1 MANASTS
8 FSWFSLR
15 GIIGFPVTLNTMT
28 LPDFSACGAI
38 AFDDVYNDLF
48 FQRVVFGTVF
58 LQLGNVLLECTHFLL
73 ITPILLMTLPR
84 ATMRSLGYKAF
95 YQLHVGV
102 VYAIKYYRVNIFK
115 NNQFFYIDMF

>member
-1 MANASTS
+1 MPLYQLQLVLAARDNRLSGYAEYNDIAR
-8 FSWFSLR
+8 FFRLR
-15 GIIGFPVTLNTMT
+15 G
-28 LPDFSACGAI
+28 I

-58 LQLGNVLLECTHFLL
+58 LQLGDVLLECTHFLL
-73 ITPILLMTLPR
+73 ITQYFDDIT
-84 ATMRSLGYKAF
+84 AGNDAKLGIQGL

-115 NNQFFYIDMF
+115 NNQFFYH